1 MKRVKSS
8 DISGRMKRRIISVA
22 YGDAGLIDRLILFLG
37 SLGNPEIK
45 TELKMYR
52 ETAKTVR
59 SLGEDSCP
67 DEVLNRIKG
76 RSIPVRVKDQAFLS
90 DLAAIIINKP
100 LASALTTIIF
110 ITVVAAAIIF
120 NRPVEKTFTQQEIAA
135 ADKQARYALQLIG
148 SIMSQTEQTLKKEI
162 LSDRVASPI
171 RQGIDIVNSLI
182 KEK

>member
-1 MKRVKSS
+1 MKRMKSS

-22 YGDAGLIDRLILFLG
+22 YGDAALTDRLIVFFG
-37 SLGNPEIK
+37 SIVNPEIK
-45 TELKMYR
+45 SELKAYR

-59 SLGEDSCP
+59 SLGEESCP
-67 DEVLNRIKG
+67 DEVLNRLKK
-76 RSIPVRVKDQAFLS
+76 RNIPVRMKDQAFLS

-100 LASALTTIIF
+100 FASALTTLIF
-110 ITVVAAAIIF
+110 ITVVATAIIF
-120 NRPVEKTFTQQEIAA
+120 NRPEERTFTRQEILA

-171 RQGIDIVNSLI
+171 RRGIDIVNSLI

>member
-1 MKRVKSS
+1 MKRMKSS
-8 DISGRMKRRIISVA
+8 DISGVMKRRIISVA
-22 YGDAGLIDRLILFLG
+22 YGDAPLTDRLIVLLA
-37 SLGNPEIK
+37 SLRNPDIK
-45 TELKMYR
+45 SELKTYR
-52 ETAKTVR
+52 ETAKTVH
-59 SLGEDSCP
+59 SLGEESCP
-67 DEVLNRIKG
+67 EEVLNGLKKRNIK
-76 RSIPVRVKDQAFLS
+76 VRMKDQTFLS

-100 LASALTTIIF
+100 FASALTTVIF

-120 NRPVEKTFTQQEIAA
+120 NRPEERTFTRQEIVA

-171 RQGIDIVNSLI
+171 RQGIDIVNSFI